1 STKQAWDARWRI
13 SSRSRRKPM
22 AYSVIMLPAAE
33 GDYREILRYLDR
45 RFESPQAIRTLNQR
59 LREALENLRETPRM
73 YAFSTDE
80 VLRQRGYHKFLIGNY
95 VALFQID
102 ETNQV
107 VEIYRI
113 FHGSQNYAKYL

>member
-1 STKQAWDARWRI
+1 
-13 SSRSRRKPM
+13 M
-22 AYSVIMLPAAE
+22 AYNVIMLPAAE
-33 GDYREILRYLDR
+33 EDYREILRYLDR
-45 RFESPQAIRTLNQR
+45 RFDSPQAIRTFNKKLQ
-59 LREALENLRETPRM
+59 EALTNLTDTPRM

-80 VLRQRGYHKFLIGNY
+80 VLRQRGYRKFLIGNY

-102 ETNQV
+102 EPKQI

>member
-1 STKQAWDARWRI
+1 
-13 SSRSRRKPM
+13 M
-22 AYSVIMLPAAE
+22 
-33 GDYREILRYLDR
+33 RYLDR

-59 LREALENLRETPRM
+59 LREALENLSETPRM

-80 VLRQRGYHKFLIGNY
+80 LLRQRGYRKFLIGNY

-102 ETNQV
+102 EPKQV

>member
-1 STKQAWDARWRI
+1 
-13 SSRSRRKPM
+13 M

-33 GDYREILRYLDR
+33 EDYREILRYLDR
-45 RFESPQAIRTLNQR
+45 RFESLQAIRTLNQR
-59 LREALENLRETPRM
+59 LREALDNLRETPRM

>member
-1 STKQAWDARWRI
+1 
-13 SSRSRRKPM
+13 M
-22 AYSVIMLPAAE
+22 AYNVIMLPAAE
-33 GDYREILRYLDR
+33 EDCREILRYLDR

-59 LREALENLRETPRM
+59 LREALENLSETPRM

-80 VLRQRGYHKFLIGNY
+80 VLRQRGYRTFLIGNY
-95 VALFQID
+95 VALFQIN
-102 ETNQV
+102 EPKQV

>member
-1 STKQAWDARWRI
+1 
-13 SSRSRRKPM
+13 M

-33 GDYREILRYLDR
+33 EDYREILRYLDW
-45 RFESPQAIRTLNQR
+45 RFESLQAIRTLNQR
-59 LREALENLRETPRM
+59 LREALDNLRETPRM

>member
-1 STKQAWDARWRI
+1 
-13 SSRSRRKPM
+13 M

-33 GDYREILRYLDR
+33 EDYREILRYLDR
-45 RFESPQAIRTLNQR
+45 RCESPQAIRTLNQR

-80 VLRQRGYHKFLIGNY
+80 VLRQRGYHKFLIGNH
-95 VALFQID
+95 VALFQTD

>member
-1 STKQAWDARWRI
+1 
-13 SSRSRRKPM
+13 M
-22 AYSVIMLPAAE
+22 
-33 GDYREILRYLDR
+33 
-45 RFESPQAIRTLNQR
+45 NQR

>member
-1 STKQAWDARWRI
+1 
-13 SSRSRRKPM
+13 M

-33 GDYREILRYLDR
+33 EDYREILRYLDR
-45 RFESPQAIRTLNQR
+45 RFESPQASRTLNQR

>member
-1 STKQAWDARWRI
+1 
-13 SSRSRRKPM
+13 M
-22 AYSVIMLPAAE
+22 AYNVIMLPAAE
-33 GDYREILRYLDR
+33 EDYREILRYFDR
-45 RFESPQAIRTLNQR
+45 RFDSPQAIRTFNKKLQ
-59 LREALENLRETPRM
+59 EALTSLTDTPRM

-80 VLRQRGYHKFLIGNY
+80 VLRQRGYRKFLIGNY

-102 ETNQV
+102 EPKQI

>member
-1 STKQAWDARWRI
+1 
-13 SSRSRRKPM
+13 M
-22 AYSVIMLPAAE
+22 AYNVIMLPAAE
-33 GDYREILRYLDR
+33 EDYREVLRYLDH

>member
-1 STKQAWDARWRI
+1 
-13 SSRSRRKPM
+13 M
-22 AYSVIMLPAAE
+22 AYNVIMLPAAE
-33 GDYREILRYLDR
+33 EDYREILRYFDR
-45 RFESPQAIRTLNQR
+45 RFDSPQAIRTFNKKLQ
-59 LREALENLRETPRM
+59 EALTNLTDTPRM

-80 VLRQRGYHKFLIGNY
+80 VLRQRGYRKFLIGNY

-102 ETNQV
+102 EPKQI

>member
-1 STKQAWDARWRI
+1 
-13 SSRSRRKPM
+13 M

-33 GDYREILRYLDR
+33 EDYREILRYLDR
-45 RFESPQAIRTLNQR
+45 RFESLQAIRTLNQR
-59 LREALENLRETPRM
+59 LREALDNLRETPRM

-80 VLRQRGYHKFLIGNY
+80 VLRQRGYHKFLTGNY

>member
-1 STKQAWDARWRI
+1 
-13 SSRSRRKPM
+13 M
-22 AYSVIMLPAAE
+22 
-33 GDYREILRYLDR
+33 
-45 RFESPQAIRTLNQR
+45 NQR

-73 YAFSTDE
+73 YTFSTDE

-95 VALFQID
+95 VVLFQID